1 MPTKSLR
8 RAKRRSLW
16 EKYLTDL
23 SNDLKVTETNVKN
36 GKKIANQLFRELQEK
51 SKYKIDRTRIT
62 GSVEKGTAI
71 KTDYDFDL
79 VIFVNNI
86 ELPFIDVVED
96 FEKILRSI
104 NFTVIEKNNK
114 KRQIVIKAVKEGIRF
129 DICIAINF
137 DQNIVEQRV
146 QVLKIIK
153 ELPNPPEDSYEYS
166 PSLDESQVEFVKKQS
181 SYAHDLIRLAK
192 YWNKSLFIEEYI
204 SGRSSLIELVAI
216 DVAKKQEA
224 LQEAKSDTPLLI
236 GFESFLMT
244 MINFSN
250 SHIIYERFYPKNSI
264 ARKILSQKPLILDPT
279 NPFNNFADF
288 NREKMMLFEK
298 FAKVTWGRL
307 SCNFDTKVI
316 FRPQPKAIACKSMM
330 KYLPPLTNWKIGI
343 RTDECIKKPKSI
355 LRGKTLSDK
364 KVESIRTFL
373 LNNIKRINSNS
384 WEKIEKF
391 INHIIDY
398 SIYGR
403 ELERVISHNDHDEYD
418 VTFEIPAGKNTIVV
432 SVDIN

>member
-8 RAKRRSLW
+8 RAQRRILW
-16 EKYLTDL
+16 EKYLTYL
-23 SNDLKVTETNVKN
+23 SNDLKITEKNVKN
-36 GKKIANQLFRELQEK
+36 GKKIANELFRELKEK

-79 VIFVNNI
+79 VIFVNDI
-86 ELPFIDVVED
+86 ELPFINVVED

-104 NFTVIEKNNK
+104 NFTVIEKNDK
-114 KRQIVIKAVKEGIRF
+114 KRQIVIKAVKEGINF

-137 DQNIVEQRV
+137 DQNIAEQRV
-146 QVLKIIK
+146 QVQQIIK
-153 ELPNPPEDSYEYS
+153 VLPNPQKDSYEYS
-166 PSLDESQVEFVKKQS
+166 PSLDESQVKFVKEQS

-216 DVAKKQEA
+216 DIAKKQEA
-224 LQEAKSDTPLLI
+224 RGDTSLLI

-244 MINFSN
+244 MISFSN
-250 SHIIYERFYPKNSI
+250 THIVYERFYPKNSI
-264 ARKILSQKPLILDPT
+264 ARKILSQKPLILDPA
-279 NPFNNFADF
+279 NPFNNFANFD
-288 NREKMMLFEK
+288 REKIMLFEK

-307 SCNFDTKVI
+307 SSDFNTKII

-330 KYLPPLTNWKIGI
+330 KYLPPLTNWKIEI
-343 RTDECIKKPKSI
+343 KKDECIKKPKSI
-355 LRGKTLSDK
+355 LRGKNLSDK
-364 KVESIRTFL
+364 KVESIKNFL
-373 LNNIKRINSNS
+373 LHNIKRMNSKS
-384 WEKIEKF
+384 PEKF
-391 INHIIDY
+391 INHIFDY

-403 ELERVISHNDHDEYD
+403 ESERVRPHNIDHDQYD
-418 VTFEIPAGKNTIVV
+418 ATFEIPAGKNIIVV

>member
-8 RAKRRSLW
+8 RAQRRSLW
-16 EKYLTDL
+16 ENYLTYL
-23 SNDLKVTETNVKN
+23 SNDLKITEKNVKN
-36 GKKIANQLFRELQEK
+36 GKKIANQLFRELKAK

-79 VIFVNNI
+79 VIFVNDI
-86 ELPFIDVVED
+86 ELPFINVVED

-104 NFTVIEKNNK
+104 NFTVIEKNDK
-114 KRQIVIKAVKEGIRF
+114 KRQIVIKAVKEGINF

-137 DQNIVEQRV
+137 DQNIAEQRV
-146 QVLKIIK
+146 QVQQIIK
-153 ELPNPPEDSYEYS
+153 VLPNPQKDSYEYS
-166 PSLDESQVEFVKKQS
+166 PSLDESQVKFVKEQS

-216 DVAKKQEA
+216 DIAKKQEA
-224 LQEAKSDTPLLI
+224 RGDTSLLI

-244 MINFSN
+244 MISFSN
-250 SHIIYERFYPKNSI
+250 THIVYERFYPKNSI
-264 ARKILSQKPLILDPT
+264 ARKILSQKPLILDPA
-279 NPFNNFADF
+279 NPFNNFANFD
-288 NREKMMLFEK
+288 REKIMLFEK

-307 SCNFDTKVI
+307 SCDFNTKVI

-330 KYLPPLTNWKIGI
+330 KYLPPLTNWKIEI
-343 RTDECIKKPKSI
+343 RKDECIKKPKSI
-355 LRGKTLSDK
+355 LRGKNLSDK
-364 KVESIRTFL
+364 KVESIRIFL
-373 LNNIKRINSNS
+373 LHNFKRMNSNS
-384 WEKIEKF
+384 SEKIGKF

-403 ELERVISHNDHDEYD
+403 ESERVRSHNIDHDQYD
-418 VTFEIPAGKNTIVV
+418 ATFEIPGGKNNIVV
-432 SVDIN
+432 SVNIN

>member
-1 MPTKSLR
+1 MSTKSLR
-8 RAKRRSLW
+8 RAQRRSLW
-16 EKYLTDL
+16 ENYLTDL
-23 SNDLKVTETNVKN
+23 SNDLKISGKNVEN

-79 VIFVNNI
+79 VIFVNDI
-86 ELPFIDVVED
+86 ELPFTDVVED
-96 FEKILRSI
+96 FEKILQSI
-104 NFTVIEKNNK
+104 NFTVKAKKNK
-114 KRQIVIKAVKEGIRF
+114 KRQIVVKAVKEGIDF

-137 DQNIVEQRV
+137 DQSIVEQRV
-146 QVLKIIK
+146 QVLEIIK
-153 ELPNPPEDSYEYS
+153 ELPNPQKDSYEYS

-181 SYAHDLIRLAK
+181 SYTHDLIRLAK

-224 LQEAKSDTPLLI
+224 RSDTSLLI

-250 SHIIYERFYPKNSI
+250 SHIVYERFYPKNSI
-264 ARKILSQKPLILDPT
+264 ARKILGQKPLILDTT

-288 NREKMMLFEK
+288 DREKIMLFEK

-307 SCNFDTKVI
+307 SCDFNTKVI

-330 KYLPPLTNWKIGI
+330 KYLPPLTNWKIEI
-343 RTDECIKKPKSI
+343 RKDECIKKPKSI
-355 LRGKTLSDK
+355 LRSKNLSDK
-364 KVESIRTFL
+364 KVESIRNFL
-373 LNNIKRINSNS
+373 LHNIKRMNSNS
-384 WEKIEKF
+384 PEKIEKF

-403 ELERVISHNDHDEYD
+403 ELERVRSHNIDHDEYD
-418 VTFEIPAGKNTIVV
+418 ATFEIPAGKNTIVV